1 MADSA
6 AYDLVVVGS
15 GGGGLAAAL
24 TAAAAGASVLVLEK
38 TDLIG
43 GSTAMSGG
51 VLWIPNSQPAERA
64 GAHDSFEDG
73 MRYFES
79 VVGDAGAASSH
90 ARRTAY
96 LREGRELLSFL
107 EREGLTF
114 EFCDGYSDYY
124 DERAGGKARGRVLRA
139 PMLPSRELGEWYPKL
154 RQFGGWA
161 LPVNTDEF
169 HALTLAKVTWEGRL
183 TALKLAGRV
192 IRERLTRQR
201 LLCRGAAVQGRMLLC
216 ALRRKVPIWTDSP
229 VEDFL
234 VEGGRVRGVLVRRA
248 NGERVEVRAR
258 SAVVVDPGGFARNAE
273 MRKRFH
279 PQPSLPAWSAVNP
292 GDTGEILERAMTL
305 GAATDMLD
313 EAIWIPISVMP
324 DGQIGGFHNP
334 HDMAKPFCIM
344 VDSSGQRFVNEAASY
359 MEVGQAMYRR
369 GAVPAWAILD
379 SRHRRYYP
387 WGAAPPGKVP
397 PQWLSNGYMRSAQSI
412 SDLARICAIDA
423 AELGTT
429 ISRFNTYASRG
440 RDAQFARGE
449 RAYDRY
455 YGDSSH
461 GPNPGLG
468 AIERPPFYA
477 VQIYPGDVG
486 TFGGLMTDEHG
497 CVLRADGSRM
507 EGLYATGNCTASV
520 MGRTYP
526 AAGASIAASFIFG
539 YAAVKN
545 ALSMEATSARTGF
558 TGVRGAGRAAVAGS
572 R

>member
-1 MADSA
+1 MAESKT
-6 AYDLVVVGS
+6 YDVLVVGS
-15 GGGGLAAAL
+15 GGGGMAAAL

-51 VLWIPNSQPAERA
+51 VLWIPNSQAGQRA
-64 GAHDSFEDG
+64 GADDSFDDG
-73 MRYFES
+73 LKYFES
-79 VVGDAGAASSH
+79 VVGDAGAASSS
-90 ARRTAY
+90 ARRVAF
-96 LREGRELLSFL
+96 LQQGRALLDFL
-107 EREGLTF
+107 EREGLRF

-124 DERAGGKARGRVLRA
+124 DDRPGGKARGRVLKA
-139 PMLPSRELGEWYPKL
+139 PMLPSSELGDWYPKL

-169 HALTLAKVTWEGRL
+169 HALTLAKRTWSGRY
-183 TALKLAGRV
+183 TALRLGVRV
-192 IRERLTRQR
+192 LRERMTRQR

-216 ALRRKVPIWTDSP
+216 ALRRKIPIWTEAA
-229 VEDFL
+229 VEDFVL
-234 VEGGRVRGVLVRRA
+234 EGGRVRGVIVKRA
-248 NGERVEVRAR
+248 NNERLELRAT
-258 SAVVVDPGGFARNAE
+258 SGVVVDPGGFARNAE

-279 PQPSLPAWSAVNP
+279 PQPSLPAWTAVNP
-292 GDTGEILERAMTL
+292 GDTGEILERAMAL

-313 EAIWIPISVMP
+313 EAIWIPISVTP

-334 HDMAKPFCIM
+334 HDMAKPFSIM
-344 VDSSGQRFVNEAASY
+344 VDSKGERFVNEAASY
-359 MEVGQAMYRR
+359 MEVGQAMYAR

-387 WGAAPPGKVP
+387 WGSAMAGKTPPE
-397 PQWLSNGYMRSAQSI
+397 WLQSGYMRSGASI
-412 SDLARICAIDA
+412 ADLARACQINADA
-423 AELGTT
+423 LVQTVAQ
-429 ISRFNTYASRG
+429 FNTFARQG
-440 RDAQFARGE
+440 RDDQFHRGA

-455 YGDSSH
+455 YADSSH

-468 AIERPPFYA
+468 SIEKAPFYA

-497 CVLRADGSRM
+497 CVLAKDGARI

-526 AAGASIAASFIFG
+526 GAGASIAASFIYG

-545 ALSMEATSARTGF
+545 ALSISTQT
-558 TGVRGAGRAAVAGS
+558 AAAPG
-572 R
+572 